1 MEKNIVYEDEEVVVY
16 SDYNAAGHI
25 YDNDVVNLYVV
36 NKIGIESINIS
47 TKIDK
52 YEQKN

>member
-1 MEKNIVYEDEEVVVY
+1 MENNIIYEDEEVVVY

-25 YDNDVVNLYVV
+25 YNNDVVNLYVV
-36 NKIGIESINIS
+36 NERGIENNNIS

-52 YEQKN
+52 DEQKN